1 MKASSKHQS
10 RRRRPSR
17 EGERKNVRLP
27 WQRSGDGEPRAAAEQ
42 IRKNRAAMKL
52 LMSWRAEDSG
62 SDEEAWPK
70 LGPAIEVNR
79 LSARRRL
86 DA

>member
-17 EGERKNVRLP
+17 EGERNVRLP
-27 WQRSGDGEPRAAAEQ
+27 WRRSGDGEPRAAAEQ

-62 SDEEAWPK
+62 YDEEAWPK
-70 LGPAIEVNR
+70 LGRAIEVNR